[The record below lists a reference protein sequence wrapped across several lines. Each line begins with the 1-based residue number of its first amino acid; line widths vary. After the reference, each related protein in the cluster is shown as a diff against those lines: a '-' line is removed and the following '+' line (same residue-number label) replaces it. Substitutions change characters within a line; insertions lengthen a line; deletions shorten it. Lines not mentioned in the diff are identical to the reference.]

1 MAQTRAILRQYQFLS
16 QSMIAVIQTG
26 GKQYKVAEGEIVKVE
41 KLDFEPGNIV
51 KFETLFTGDES
62 AVAIGTPSLKTHVEG
77 KVVTHGRHEKVAGIR
92 HKAKKREMT
101 RYGHKQHYTAVEI
114 TKISV

>member
-1 MAQTRAILRQYQFLS
+1 
-16 QSMIAVIQTG
+16 MIAVIQTG
-26 GKQYKVAEGEIVKVE
+26 GKQYKVAEGDIVKIE
-41 KLDFEPGNIV
+41 KLEAEPGNVV
-51 KFETLFTGDES
+51 KFETLFTGDDS
-62 AVAIGTPSLKTHVEG
+62 AVAIGAPALKAHVEG
-77 KVVTHGRHEKVAGIR
+77 KVIAHGRHEKVTGIR